1 MLAALGRIGPLVEAF
16 DDAGGDLV
24 DVVGQ
29 RHDVEGRDADIVGEG
44 AGDVD
49 ADAAGLGIEVEA
61 AGAGGAAV
69 HADDMALA
77 GDALADR
84 QSVDLGADLGD
95 LEYAVEIGLPN
106 PTEAAI
112 SVTEPLVKAEILT
125 HRGGR
130 SATILMKRQG
140 PSAWLRDE
148 DGRRQSYEGMLLPSE
163 TALAGFQDAAR
174 YTELDLVRR
183 ALLDWR
189 FYHTFRTDKASAIRM
204 PALAVTTPTL
214 SSDGSDL
221 AACLATVMNI
231 RGEAPAIEAA
241 VRDAFPGADLTV
253 TVDGG
258 HIHLALKLPD
268 MQRPLA
274 VHELSD
280 GTLAYLCLVA
290 ALLSYRLPGFVALNE
305 PESSLHAELIRPL
318 ARLIAS
324 ASERTQIWVVT
335 HSSALAEALET
346 EQAQARDMVATVEH
360 PTAGLLRLL
369 GAPFKFS
376 GTPTVVRR
384 PPPLLGE
391 HTDEVLANGFGAA
404 KTPESGAA

>member
-1 MLAALGRIGPLVEAF
+1 MVLPLTAIAVEGYRSVRRIHLPVGHLTVLLGRNGVGKTNLYRALELLAAAADGSLTRVIAE
-16 DDAGGDLV
+16 
-24 DVVGQ
+24 
-29 RHDVEGRDADIVGEG
+29 EG
-44 AGDVD
+44 
-49 ADAAGLGIEVEA
+49 GIESVLW
-61 AGAGGAAV
+61 AGPRPRGKPIR
-69 HADDMALA
+69 L
-77 GDALADR
+77 R
-84 QSVDLGADLGD
+84 LGAELGD

-148 DGRRQSYEGMLLPSE
+148 DGRRQSYESMLLPSE

-318 ARLIAS
+318 ARLISA

-346 EQAQARDMVATVEH
+346 E
-360 PTAGLLRLL
+360 AGA
-369 GAPFKFS
+369 APR
-376 GTPTVVRR
+376 TVVKDKDGTWIEG
-384 PPPLLGE
+384 LKI
-391 HTDEVLANGFGAA
+391 TGAFRDDD
-404 KTPESGAA
+404 